1 MNNRRTFTLCFL
13 AMLVSASRVLAHDA
27 WLAPRWNTDKTRGQI
42 SALVAEHFPD
52 GEVIKDLK
60 RFVDPQAHM
69 PGSGK
74 KLLLA
79 GDPSDSTLLGS
90 VPSAPSIIVTA
101 GVKQRQVK
109 VTRDLA
115 ERYLTE
121 EVGHTREE
129 AAQLLRRGIDEFHHT
144 YSRYLKTL
152 VTMNRSTFTP
162 RDSAVGLPL
171 ELVLLRWEQTGST
184 QASIQ
189 FRLLKDAKA
198 LTNAPVRVLTGGKTI
213 IVRTDSEGKAEVS
226 VETTQPALLTHIH
239 VSSIGDNMLNSIWTN
254 LALYKLE
261 Q

>member
-1 MNNRRTFTLCFL
+1 MNNRRTFTLCIL

-27 WLAPRWNTDKTRGQI
+27 WLAPRWNTDKTQVLI
-42 SALVAEHFPD
+42 SALVAEHFPN
-52 GEVIKDLK
+52 GEPIKGLQ
-60 RFVDPQAHM
+60 RFVEPRAH
-69 PGSGK
+69 
-74 KLLLA
+74 LLGTRSIALT

-90 VPSAPSIIVTA
+90 LSPAPSIIVAT
-101 GVKQRQVK
+101 GVKQREIK
-109 VTRDLA
+109 IKRDLA
-115 ERYLTE
+115 ERYLVE

-129 AAQLLRRGIDEFHHT
+129 AAQLLRRGRDEFQHT
-144 YSRYLKTL
+144 YSRYLKTV
-152 VTMNRSTFTP
+152 VTMNRSTFSP

-171 ELVLLRWEQTGST
+171 ELVLLRWEQTGTT

-198 LTNAPVRVLTGGKTI
+198 LTNSPVRVLTGGKTI

-239 VSSIGDNMLNSIWTN
+239 VSSIDDNMLNSIWTN

-261 Q
+261 E